1 MDNENYKENV
11 TVDIT
16 SQFDSSETFDN
27 RLRFVDGRLFVGK
40 YNNET
45 MGFEPYDVTEQVAQT
60 IAEYIKPQERP
71 KYIVRINDEYLK
83 MIYLTRQAVTDEQRN
98 ELFMAVMQY
107 ITDFI
112 KGKGNEVI
120 SALSYVGRDGKLHD
134 SFTLQKVE
142 DGDPVLAIIED
153 LDGNEISRID
163 LKEKE
168 D

>member
-1 MDNENYKENV
+1 MADENYKENV
-11 TVDIT
+11 TVDIM
-16 SQFDSSETFDN
+16 SQFGNEETFDN
-27 RLRFVDGRLFVGK
+27 RLSFVDGRLFVGK
-40 YNNET
+40 CNNET
-45 MGFEPYDVTEQVAQT
+45 MGFEPYDVTEKVAQAV
-60 IAEYIKPQERP
+60 AEYIKPQERP

-98 ELFMAVMQY
+98 ELFMDVMQH

-112 KGKGNEVI
+112 KSKGNDVI
-120 SALSYVGRDGKLHD
+120 SALSYVGIDGKKHD

-142 DGDPVLAIIED
+142 EGDPVLAIIED
-153 LDGNEISRID
+153 LDGNEVSRID

>member
-1 MDNENYKENV
+1 MADENYKENV
-11 TVDIT
+11 TVDIM
-16 SQFDSSETFDN
+16 SQFGNEETFDN
-27 RLRFVDGRLFVGK
+27 RLSFVDGRLFVGK
-40 YNNET
+40 YNNEM
-45 MGFEPYDVTEQVAQT
+45 MGFEPYDVTEKVAQA

-83 MIYLTRQAVTDEQRN
+83 MIYLTRQAVTDEQKN
-98 ELFMAVMQY
+98 ELFMAVMQH

-112 KGKGNEVI
+112 KGKGNDVI
-120 SALSYVGRDGKLHD
+120 SALSYVGSDGKEHD

-142 DGDPVLAIIED
+142 EGGPVLAIIED
-153 LDGNEISRID
+153 FDGNEVSRID